1 MNMKHQ
7 PSTPAH
13 NLPVKLPDL
22 LGCSNGSIKSSAA
35 INANGTSNANDPPR
49 LYFTRTALF
58 SALTISLVGFGCSL
72 APAAFAATT
81 DLNNSAT
88 NSQITANTAPAASPK
103 IPKAVISD
111 DDSQLAMALDA
122 LRLKKAVEQGII
134 EQSVLDDYSEQ
145 TLGIEKSDAKNS
157 AGKTNNTV
165 TQENANSANQISSIA
180 SEVSLMAQ
188 ELVRDA
194 KTKQFN

>member
-7 PSTPAH
+7 PSTPAY
-13 NLPVKLPDL
+13 NLPVTSPDL

-35 INANGTSNANDPPR
+35 ISVNDTPR

-58 SALTISLVGFGCSL
+58 SALTTSLVGFGCSL

-88 NSQITANTAPAASPK
+88 NSQITSNTSPSASPK

-111 DDSQLAMALDA
+111 DYIQLAMSLDA
-122 LRLKKAVEQGII
+122 LLLKKAFEQVII
-134 EQSVLDDYSEQ
+134 
-145 TLGIEKSDAKNS
+145 
-157 AGKTNNTV
+157 
-165 TQENANSANQISSIA
+165 
-180 SEVSLMAQ
+180 
-188 ELVRDA
+188 
-194 KTKQFN
+194 